1 MSLCVSY
8 YLNGEI
14 FAYADSR
21 VSAYMD
27 GVSYH
32 VHDDFEK
39 MRQIGDKVVFTSGD
53 LSLCEALYT
62 TINTGSTI
70 EDIAS
75 AARMLYTEFTATHPD
90 YDNGDYGVE
99 FGIYVHVIEDGT
111 PVYYQLRYKDDFEPD
126 RQEPGSQD
134 MFAVAG
140 RSDEALEHIASYVN
154 RDISV
159 DKGIHR
165 TYERL
170 ANETIGGNL
179 VRFTIKPDG
188 IERDVRPIRESKPLR
203 KWQVVS
209 AGLHADMQGNV
220 VARKITLTGTVE
232 NSSINTSTITA
243 GTINGGTI
251 NGAQII
257 GGSITS
263 NTDININRDI
273 RVGNNIYLGLSGQT
287 NDRRIEFVD
296 SGAYRSFI
304 GFTDATKQLEVYSA
318 NDLRLSSGLDVTIS
332 GMSATLPYQSYL
344 GSYASSNKIVVQSDI
359 SNKADRSELASKA
372 ERSLAGYNLAFDS
385 TTRNLKMF
393 SATGDLLATVNIP
406 K

>member
-1 MSLCVSY
+1 MSLCVSL

-27 GVSYH
+27 GRSYH
-32 VHDDFEK
+32 VHDEFDK
-39 MRQIGDKVVFTSGD
+39 IRQVGDKVVFTSGD
-53 LSLCEALYT
+53 LSLCEALYEI
-62 TINTGSTI
+62 INERSTI
-70 EDIAS
+70 EEIAA
-75 AARMLYTEFTATHPD
+75 AARKLYAEFKAAHPN
-90 YDNGDYGVE
+90 YDNGEFGVE
-99 FGIYVHVIEDGT
+99 FGVYIHVIEDDT
-111 PVYYQLRYKDDFEPD
+111 PVYYQLRYIDDFKPD
-126 RQEPGSQD
+126 RQEPGNQEI
-134 MFAVAG
+134 FAVAG
-140 RSDEALEHIASYVN
+140 RSAEALEHIASYFSRN
-154 RDISV
+154 IPV
-159 DKGIHR
+159 DKAIHR

-170 ANETIGGNL
+170 ANEIIGGNL
-179 VRFTIKPDG
+179 VRYKLRPGG
-188 IERDVRPIRESKPLR
+188 IERDIRSIRDTKPLL
-203 KWQVVS
+203 KWPVMDAS
-209 AGLHADMQGNV
+209 LHADMQGNV

-273 RVGNNIYLGLSGQT
+273 RVGNNIYLGLTGQT
-287 NDRRIEFVD
+287 GDRRIEFVD
-296 SGAYRSFI
+296 NGAYRSYI

-318 NDLRLSSGLDVTIS
+318 NDLRLRSGLDVTIS
-332 GMSATLPYQSYL
+332 AMRATLPYESYL
-344 GSYASSNKIVVQSDI
+344 GSSSSSNRIAVQSDI
-359 SNKADRSELASKA
+359 ANKADRSS
-372 ERSLAGYNLAFDS
+372 AGYNLAFDNS
-385 TTRNLKMF
+385 TRNLKMF